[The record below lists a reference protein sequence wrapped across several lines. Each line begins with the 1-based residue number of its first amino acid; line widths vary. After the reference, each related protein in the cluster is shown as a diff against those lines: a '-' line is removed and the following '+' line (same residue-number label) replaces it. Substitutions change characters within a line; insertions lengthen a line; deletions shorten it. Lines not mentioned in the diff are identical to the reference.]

1 MRPVHPELQAAFDW
15 IEAHRDEAIA
25 DLQRLVQ
32 QKSVSAQNIG
42 LEACAQQVVELMH
55 ADGLPATAYP
65 TDGGPP
71 CVIGHLPSRS
81 SSKTLLAYAHY
92 DVQPEEPV
100 DKWSYPPYGGVI
112 DRGRLWGRGA
122 TDNKSGV
129 LAFIKGA
136 KAWLQTRGDLPV
148 GVKFLTEGEEE
159 IGSIHLGPLVAAH
172 PELVRADAMH
182 CLDGGVDPSSLVPD
196 IDLGLKSVL
205 FVELVA
211 RGANAD
217 IHSLNAPLLPSP
229 AWDLVRA
236 LNTLMDDQRRIL
248 VDGWY
253 EGLWELG
260 KEEYDQLEANAA
272 RLDLSKLRAE
282 WGIQEFALGRDGV
295 EALRARAYEPTCNIA
310 GLTAGYQGAGS
321 KTIVPNEARA
331 KLDLR
336 LPPLIDPTRAI
347 EKLRRLLVERGFG
360 HIELIIRGG
369 TPEPPYK
376 ISVKEEISQAIVR
389 AAEQVFGA
397 PPVINGVSA
406 EGTILK
412 HVWMPTVLTG
422 FAQPDCNLHAPDES
436 IDLEHYIKG
445 IRYAAAILWEYGQLQ
460 PTPPDLPTGTL
471 P

>member
-347 EKLRRLLVERGFG
+347 EKLRRHLVERGFG

-422 FAQPDCNLHAPDES
+422 FAQPDCNLHAPNES
-436 IDLEHYIKG
+436 VDLEHYIRG
-445 IRYAAAILWEYGQLQ
+445 IKYAAAIMWEYGK
-460 PTPPDLPTGTL
+460 GK
-471 P
+471 